1 MLGNKEKTIA
11 AEMKL
16 KKLKSY
22 SPLVFLPVPS
32 EVSPGLRGIGG
43 RWFGL
48 ETRTKQKLFKRF
60 WSIYLIP
67 TVE

>member
-32 EVSPGLRGIGG
+32 EVTPGLWGIGG
-43 RWFGL
+43 GWFGL

>member
-1 MLGNKEKTIA
+1 MLGKKEKTVA

-22 SPLVFLPVPS
+22 LPLVFLPVTS
-32 EVSPGLRGIGG
+32 EVSPGLWGIGA
-43 RWFGL
+43 RSFGL

-60 WSIYLIP
+60 WSIHLIP